1 MRCAVLVDIVLWL
14 HSAFPLPPLTATE
27 MWCLGR
33 FLPLLVG
40 DLVPEDNAHW
50 EHFLQLLQ
58 IIDYLFAPRTSIAIT
73 QHMAILI
80 QDFLLT
86 WRELYPSR
94 SLTPKMHYS
103 VHFPAWAARWAMWY
117 LPHVAFTLSSIVCN
131 LLNLRCGPLVNYW
144 WTTGV
149 CDMKLSTVSLRSC
162 QASLATISTYHW
174 HWPKDTSIYSATGWF
189 ALRNSYTRTWS
200 LGKVRMSG
208 MYICPTVSVYSCP
221 TYVHI
226 HSINSGLSYSRR
238 GARGWASGR
247 YRTSTDI
254 QECIK
259 LVSIDAHMEWILACI
274 LLRIMNMCFSRAL

>member
-80 QDFLLT
+80 QDFLST

-94 SLTPKMHYS
+94 SLTLKMHYL
-103 VHFPAWAARWAMWY
+103 VHFPAWAAR
-117 LPHVAFTLSSIVCN
+117 
-131 LLNLRCGPLVNYW
+131 
-144 WTTGV
+144 
-149 CDMKLSTVSLRSC
+149 
-162 QASLATISTYHW
+162 
-174 HWPKDTSIYSATGWF
+174 
-189 ALRNSYTRTWS
+189 
-200 LGKVRMSG
+200 
-208 MYICPTVSVYSCP
+208 
-221 TYVHI
+221 
-226 HSINSGLSYSRR
+226 
-238 GARGWASGR
+238 
-247 YRTSTDI
+247 
-254 QECIK
+254 
-259 LVSIDAHMEWILACI
+259 
-274 LLRIMNMCFSRAL
+274 